1 MSPFYFTILQQ
12 CQVDSDCGAERCCSV
27 FETCHDK
34 RGLDQSCNFVVSENY
49 VIGQE
54 TDKYFKENTYNW
66 YFL

>member
-1 MSPFYFTILQQ
+1 MNPFYFTILQQ

-49 VIGQE
+49 VIEGRASWTPSTQLV
-54 TDKYFKENTYNW
+54 Y
-66 YFL
+66 